1 MTAAVDRTFAALELL
16 SAHPKGLPVQ
26 TVALSLA
33 IVPSA
38 AHRLLN
44 DLVRLGY
51 ASQSPDHGTYALTLR
66 LAAIGLSWLGRSGI
80 LDVAQPVLD
89 ALALRS
95 GELVRLSVADGDRLI
110 WVAVA
115 QGAVSGLRYDPA
127 REQGQVASL
136 AYSASGRAWA
146 ATLPVDRALSLIA
159 HQGLS
164 PPDGSGVEVGLTLTQ
179 VQEILGHARNT
190 GHAEA
195 VDCFLAG
202 MAAVAIPLPCGGISP
217 GCLSIAGPAARLT
230 PARRAALLPDLRNAA
245 AELMAL
251 APASGLLRGRASR

>member
-1 MTAAVDRTFAALELL
+1 MTAAVDRTFAVLELL
-16 SAHPKGLPVQ
+16 SRYPKGLSVQ
-26 TVALSLA
+26 AVALSLA

-38 AHRLLN
+38 THRLLN

-51 ASQSPDHGTYALTLR
+51 ASQSADQGTYALTLR
-66 LAAIGLSWLGRSGI
+66 LAATGLSWLGRSGI
-80 LDVAQPVLD
+80 HDVAQPVLD
-89 ALALRS
+89 TLALQS

-127 REQGQVASL
+127 REQGLAASL

-146 ATLPVDRALSLIA
+146 ATLPEEQALALVA
-159 HQGLS
+159 QQGLTA
-164 PPDGSGVEVGLTLTQ
+164 PDGAGAGADLTLPQ
-179 VQEILGHARNT
+179 VQDVLAHTRST

-195 VDCFLAG
+195 ADCFLAG
-202 MAAVAIPLPCGGISP
+202 MAAVAVALQSNGASP
-217 GCLSIAGPAARLT
+217 GCLSIAGPTARLT
-230 PARRAALLPDLRNAA
+230 PARRAALLPGLRNAA

-251 APASGLLRGRASR
+251 APASGLLRGQA